1 MLLLKAQKTTRVT
14 FKVDGDLE
22 GIKRLL
28 NAAYAVEVDERG
40 RKFEP
45 SEEKNTIFCKVA
57 EWLHELKKDG
67 LLVCGLCGN
76 GKTTLLRA
84 IRTIYKTIS
93 VSDGYNGRVYVNIVS
108 ARDIARLNIE
118 ELKRLANENILAID
132 DLGTEPVEVMN
143 FGNLIE
149 PIKQLVEERYDKRM
163 PTIISTNLEPKRIRE
178 LYGDR
183 IADRFNEMMEKI
195 VFTKPS
201 YR

>member
-14 FKVDGDLE
+14 FRVDGDLE

-45 SEEKNTIFCKVA
+45 SEEMNTIFSKVA

-143 FGNLIE
+143 FGNMIE